1 MHSGQRAPRS
11 FHLLAGLLVAVFLL
25 QSFLASRLK
34 SPVFDEP
41 AHIAAGLSYVQTGAV
56 RANPQHPP
64 LMKELA
70 GLSLLLAG
78 VRLPDSPELER
89 MLEGEGGETVAG
101 NALISRN
108 GPDRVLFWARLPL
121 ILLSAMLGVLLYLW
135 GRRIVGPAAAVAAL
149 FLWALDPTLLA
160 HSFLVTMDA
169 GLAVFTLLFA
179 FALWNYVVRPDTRR
193 LVWCGLALGAALAAK
208 FSALALLPV
217 AAALLLAAVRWPP
230 QPLPESPPT
239 VARVAGAFAILC
251 LLAILVIQ
259 ALYLSPDGLYL
270 YSTGLQRVNADHNPA
285 YLVFLA
291 GRMQH
296 QFLSYFAVAYL
307 LKEPIPILLLT
318 GVGLAALLRGHTV
331 SPLAKIFL
339 LLPPVVLFAAHTL
352 WADDLGVRYIIPV
365 LPFAYL
371 IAGVG
376 AAWLLQYRP
385 MWTRPLAAVLGL
397 WLVAAAI
404 GIYPD
409 HLAYFNEAACLPG
422 KSAQIGL
429 DGGTRCGPMWLD
441 DSNVD
446 WGQGLK
452 QVKQWID
459 RNAKGRKIWLAYF
472 GTFPPQAYGL
482 SAEEIGIP
490 QLLESPSP
498 GLYIVSAHLVAHAPA
513 LAGVQHSGAG
523 DWLRDTPPVAIIGH
537 SFYVYDRSGP

>member
-1 MHSGQRAPRS
+1 
-11 FHLLAGLLVAVFLL
+11 
-25 QSFLASRLK
+25 
-34 SPVFDEP
+34 VFDEP
-41 AHIAAGLSYVQTGAV
+41 AHIAAGLSYVQTGEV

-64 LMKELA
+64 LLKELE
-70 GLSLLLAG
+70 GLSLRLSG
-78 VRLPDSPELER
+78 VRLPDSPEIQR
-89 MLEGEGGETVAG
+89 MLAGEGGETGAG

-108 GPDRVLFWARLPL
+108 GPDRVLFWARMPL
-121 ILLSAMLGVLLYLW
+121 VLLSGFLGLLIYLW
-135 GRRIVGPAAAVAAL
+135 GRRIVGPVAALAAL

-169 GLAVFTLLFA
+169 GLAVFTLLFV

-193 LVWCGLALGAALAAK
+193 LVWCGLALGAALSAK
-208 FSALALLPV
+208 FSGLVLLPV

-230 QPLPESPPT
+230 QAAPDSAPP
-239 VARVAGAFAILC
+239 VARSYAGGAGALAIMC

-270 YSTGLQRVNADHNPA
+270 YSTGLQRVNADHDPA

-318 GVGLAALLRGHTV
+318 GIGLAALLRGKTV
-331 SPLAKIFL
+331 PPLAKLFL
-339 LLPPVVLFAAHTL
+339 LLPPAVLFAAHTL
-352 WADDLGVRYIIPV
+352 WADNLGVRYIIPM

-371 IAGVG
+371 IAGAG
-376 AAWLLQYRP
+376 AAWLLQHRAR
-385 MWTRPLAAVLGL
+385 WARPLAAVLGL
-397 WLVAAAI
+397 WLVATAI

-422 KSAQIGL
+422 TPAQIGM

-452 QVKQWID
+452 QMKQWMD
-459 RNAKGRKIWLAYF
+459 RNAKGR
-472 GTFPPQAYGL
+472 
-482 SAEEIGIP
+482 
-490 QLLESPSP
+490 
-498 GLYIVSAHLVAHAPA
+498 
-513 LAGVQHSGAG
+513 
-523 DWLRDTPPVAIIGH
+523 
-537 SFYVYDRSGP
+537 